1 MRQHNSSN
9 RSQMIQRRQ
18 AGLSLV
24 ELMVAM
30 VIGLLLIIGAT
41 QVYINGH
48 TAYNANESVSR
59 MQETARYAMSI
70 VEPDIRMSNYWG
82 LVKGAASI
90 VSGQSPQ
97 TATSS
102 PNWPG
107 ITACGNNFATDLN
120 TNLQADDN
128 RYLLTWDGS
137 ATSHA
142 ACNSLS
148 TTDSPPGVWNTSPMV
163 SSDTLTVRRASAF
176 KGTSTANWLQIC
188 SSRTQGILMSTG
200 STCNAVSQQVN
211 NLIVD
216 AYYVDQNSKQ
226 QAGFPS
232 LRRKTLI
239 SATSPTAVPLQSA
252 FFDQEVIAG
261 VEDMQLQFGIDP
273 VGTGVAA
280 RYVNPTD
287 LKAAL
292 AANGQVVAVRVWLM
306 VRSDTPEYGFTDTNT
321 YTYADRQSAN
331 GTAGDLSVAGAATKA
346 YKPSAVADTGLN
358 SVMHY
363 RRLLISRT
371 IQVRNALGT

>member
-1 MRQHNSSN
+1 MKQHNSSN
-9 RSQMIQRRQ
+9 RLQMVQRRQ

-30 VIGLLLIIGAT
+30 VIGLLLMIGAT

-59 MQETARYAMSI
+59 MQETARYAISI

-102 PNWPG
+102 PNWGG
-107 ITACGNNFATDLN
+107 IVACGNNFATDLN

-128 RYLLTWDGS
+128 SYLLTWDGS
-137 ATSHA
+137 TAPHAT
-142 ACNSLS
+142 CNSLS
-148 TTDSPPGVWNTSPMV
+148 TTDAPSVVWNSSPML

-176 KGTSTANWLQIC
+176 KATSTNNWLQIC
-188 SSRTQGILMSTG
+188 SSRTQGILISDG
-200 STCNAVSQQVN
+200 RTCNSASQQVN

-239 SATSPTAVPLQSA
+239 SATGNQSA
-252 FFDQEVIAG
+252 FLDQEVIAG

-321 YTYADRQSAN
+321 YTYADRLAVN
-331 GTAGDLSVAGAATKA
+331 GTAADLSVAGAATKA
-346 YKPSAVADTGLN
+346 FKPSAVADTGLN
-358 SVMHY
+358 NAMHY

>member
-1 MRQHNSSN
+1 
-9 RSQMIQRRQ
+9 
-18 AGLSLV
+18 
-24 ELMVAM
+24 
-30 VIGLLLIIGAT
+30 
-41 QVYINGH
+41 
-48 TAYNANESVSR
+48 

-97 TATSS
+97 TATSA
-102 PNWPG
+102 PNWAG

-128 RYLLTWDGS
+128 SYLLTWDGS
-137 ATSHA
+137 ATPHA

-148 TTDSPPGVWNTSPMV
+148 TTDVPSVVWTTSAMR

-176 KGTSTANWLQIC
+176 KGTSTNNWLQIC
-188 SSRTQGILMSTG
+188 SSRTQGILMSNG
-200 STCNAVSQQVN
+200 STCNSASQQVN

-239 SATSPTAVPLQSA
+239 STAGNQSA

-273 VGTGVAA
+273 TGAGVAT

-287 LKAAL
+287 LKTAL

>member
-1 MRQHNSSN
+1 MSQCNSSK
-9 RSQMIQRRQ
+9 RSQIVVRRRQ

-48 TAYNANESVSR
+48 AAYNANEGVSR

-70 VEPDIRMSNYWG
+70 LEPDIRMSNYWG
-82 LVKGAASI
+82 LVKGANSI

-97 TATSS
+97 TAASS
-102 PNWPG
+102 PNWAG
-107 ITACGNNFATDLN
+107 ATACGKNFATDLN

-128 RYLLTWDGS
+128 SYLLTWDGS
-137 ATSHA
+137 ATAYA

-148 TTDSPPGVWNTSPMV
+148 TTDVPSVVWNTSPML
-163 SSDTLTVRRASAF
+163 SSDTLTVRRASAA
-176 KGTSTANWLQIC
+176 TSPSTANWLQIC
-188 SSRTQGILMSTG
+188 SSRTQGILIWDG
-200 STCNAVSQQVN
+200 RACAAASQQVN
-211 NLIVD
+211 NLLVS
-216 AYYVDQNSKQ
+216 AYYVDKNSKQ
-226 QAGFPS
+226 QVGLPS

-239 SATSPTAVPLQSA
+239 SAAGNQSA

-273 VGTGVAA
+273 ASPSTGVAA

-321 YTYADRQSAN
+321 YTYADRQTAN
-331 GTAGDLSVAGAATKA
+331 GTTGDLSVAGAATKA
-346 YKPSAVADTGLN
+346 FKPSAAADTGLN

>member
-1 MRQHNSSN
+1 MKQHNYSN
-9 RSQMIQRRQ
+9 RSQMVQRRQ

-30 VIGLLLIIGAT
+30 VVGLLLIIGAT
-41 QVYINGH
+41 QVYVNGH

-90 VSGQSPQ
+90 VSGQSQQ

-102 PNWPG
+102 PNWG
-107 ITACGNNFATDLN
+107 GVTACGNNFATDLN

-128 RYLLTWDGS
+128 SYLLTWDGS
-137 ATSHA
+137 TTPHAT
-142 ACNSLS
+142 CNSLS
-148 TTDSPPGVWNTSPMV
+148 TTDSPSVVWNTSPML

-188 SSRTQGILMSTG
+188 SSRTEGVLIWDG
-200 STCNAVSQQVN
+200 RTCNAASQQIN

-226 QAGFPS
+226 QTGFPS

-239 SATSPTAVPLQSA
+239 SATGNQSA

-273 VGTGVAA
+273 ASPSTGVAA

-321 YTYADRQSAN
+321 YTYADRQVAN
-331 GTAGDLSVAGAATKA
+331 GATGDLSAAGAATKA
-346 YKPSAVADTGLN
+346 FKPSAVADTGLN

>member
-9 RSQMIQRRQ
+9 RSQMVQRRQ

-30 VIGLLLIIGAT
+30 VIGLLLLIGAT

-48 TAYNANESVSR
+48 AAYDANESVSR

-70 VEPDIRMSNYWG
+70 LEPDIRMSNYWG

-102 PNWPG
+102 PNWAG
-107 ITACGNNFATDLN
+107 LTACGKNFATDLN

-128 RYLLTWDGS
+128 SYLLTWDGS
-137 ATSHA
+137 ATAHA

-148 TTDSPPGVWNTSPMV
+148 TTDAPSVVWNTSPML

-176 KGTSTANWLQIC
+176 TGTSTNNWLQIC

-200 STCNAVSQQVN
+200 SVCNAVSQQVN
-211 NLIVD
+211 NLIVN
-216 AYYVDQNSKQ
+216 AYYVDRNSRQ
-226 QAGFPS
+226 QAGLPS

-239 SATSPTAVPLQSA
+239 SATGNQSA

-273 VGTGVAA
+273 LGTGVAA

-321 YTYADRQSAN
+321 YTYADRQVAN

-346 YKPSAVADTGLN
+346 FKPSAVADTGLN

>member
-9 RSQMIQRRQ
+9 RSQMVQRRQ
-18 AGLSLV
+18 EGLSLV

-30 VIGLLLIIGAT
+30 VVGLLLIIGAT

-48 TAYNANESVSR
+48 AAYDANESVSR

-70 VEPDIRMSNYWG
+70 LEPDIRMSNYWG

-102 PNWPG
+102 PNWAG
-107 ITACGNNFATDLN
+107 LTACGKNFATDLN
-120 TNLQADDN
+120 TSLQADDN
-128 RYLLTWDGS
+128 SYLLTWDGS
-137 ATSHA
+137 ATAHA

-148 TTDSPPGVWNTSPMV
+148 TTDAPSVVWNTSPML

-176 KGTSTANWLQIC
+176 TGTSTNNWLQIC

-200 STCNAVSQQVN
+200 SVCNAVSQQVN
-211 NLIVD
+211 NLIVN
-216 AYYVDQNSKQ
+216 AYYVDRNSRQ
-226 QAGFPS
+226 QAGLPS

-239 SATSPTAVPLQSA
+239 SATGNQSA

-273 VGTGVAA
+273 LGTGVAA

-321 YTYADRQSAN
+321 YTYADRQVAN

-346 YKPSAVADTGLN
+346 FKPSAVADTGLN

>member
-1 MRQHNSSN
+1 MV
-9 RSQMIQRRQ
+9 QRRQ

-30 VIGLLLIIGAT
+30 VVGLLLLIGAT

-48 TAYNANESVSR
+48 AAFNANESVSR

-102 PNWPG
+102 PNWAG
-107 ITACGNNFATDLN
+107 VTACGNNFATDLN

-128 RYLLTWDGS
+128 SYLLTWDGS
-137 ATSHA
+137 ATPHA

-148 TTDSPPGVWNTSPMV
+148 TTDVPSVVWNTSPML
-163 SSDTLTVRRASAF
+163 SSDTLTVRRASSF

-188 SSRTQGILMSTG
+188 SSRTQGILISDG
-200 STCNAVSQQVN
+200 SSCNAASQQVN

-239 SATSPTAVPLQSA
+239 SAAGNQSA
-252 FFDQEVIAG
+252 FFDQEIIAG

-273 VGTGVAA
+273 AGTGVAA

-292 AANGQVVAVRVWLM
+292 AANGQVVAVRIWLL

-321 YTYADRQSAN
+321 YIYADRQLAN
-331 GTAGDLSVAGAATKA
+331 GTAADLSVAGAATKA
-346 YKPSAVADTGLN
+346 FKPSAAADTGLN